1 MKMDNRKMSHHIVF
15 KSFIRLMAV
24 AAIGVCLHAD
34 DVLTPEQIET
44 LADRCVTAIVRQEL
58 DLRELAADLNFDWP
72 VAPPAYTFTDHHE
85 RAMAQAMA
93 AAKEK
98 YPDSLVE
105 EAKAEAEKRYS
116 VLKVG
121 DHAKLVSNR
130 QPVRV
135 YEGRI
140 QAITDQF
147 VRIGLTGNVSVKDL
161 DVDTLARFSEERS
174 KERKAWFVKQATE
187 RMEINRQ
194 AMVEEL
200 WPEIMEKSLLADG
213 YAPINKEKKKLKVY
227 LGQGNWLNKSAV
239 LQEKAMALKKEMYE
253 DKIGDARKNLYG
265 SFGYEYDSMM
275 GRWRLVNH
283 VHDLPL
289 NGGVTLERSLW
300 EKLKGH

>member
-1 MKMDNRKMSHHIVF
+1 MKMKEF
-15 KSFIRLMAV
+15 KSFIRLMVLMAV
-24 AAIGVCLHAD
+24 GACLHAE
-34 DVLTPEQIET
+34 DVLTPDQIET
-44 LADRCVTAIVRQEL
+44 LAERCVTAIVQKEL
-58 DLRELAADLNFDWP
+58 DLRELAAELNFDWP
-72 VAPPAYTFTDHHE
+72 VTPPAYTFTDHQE
-85 RAMAQAMA
+85 RATAQAMA

-98 YPDSLVE
+98 YPDSLIE

-121 DHAKLVSNR
+121 DNAKLVSNR

-140 QAITDQF
+140 HAITDQF
-147 VRIGLTGNVSVKDL
+147 IRIGLTGNVSTKDL
-161 DVDTLARFSEERS
+161 DVDTMARFSEERS
-174 KERKAWFVKQATE
+174 KERMAWFVKQASE
-187 RMEINRQ
+187 KMEINRQ
-194 AMVEEL
+194 AMIDEL

-227 LGQGNWLNKSAV
+227 LSQGNWVNKSAI
-239 LQEKAMALKKEMYE
+239 LQEKAMALKKELYA

-275 GRWRLVNH
+275 GRWRLTNH

-289 NGGVTLERSLW
+289 SGGVMLERSLLD
-300 EKLKGH
+300 KLKGR

>member
-1 MKMDNRKMSHHIVF
+1 MKMKEF
-15 KSFIRLMAV
+15 KSFVWLTVLAV
-24 AAIGVCLHAD
+24 ITTCLHAEN
-34 DVLTPEQIET
+34 VLTPEQIET
-44 LADRCVTAIVRQEL
+44 LADRCVTAIVQKEL
-58 DLRELAADLNFDWP
+58 DLRELAAELKFDWP
-72 VAPPAYTFTDHHE
+72 VAPPAYTFTDHQE

-121 DHAKLVSNR
+121 DNAKLTSNR

-140 QAITDQF
+140 HAITDQF
-147 VRIGLTGNVSVKDL
+147 IRIGITGNISTKDL

-174 KERKAWFVKQATE
+174 KERKAWFVKQASE

-194 AMVEEL
+194 TMVEEL
-200 WPEIMEKSLLADG
+200 MPEIMEKSLLADG

-227 LGQGNWLNKSAV
+227 LGQGNWVNKSAV
-239 LQEKAMALKKEMYE
+239 LQEKAMALKAEMYK
-253 DKIGDARKNLYG
+253 DKISEARENLYG
-265 SFGYEYDSMM
+265 SFGYEYDRMM
-275 GRWRLVNH
+275 GRWRLTNH

-289 NGGVTLERSLW
+289 SGGVTLKRSLW
-300 EKLKGH
+300 AKLKGR

>member
-1 MKMDNRKMSHHIVF
+1 MSLTVV
-15 KSFIRLMAV
+15 MA
-24 AAIGVCLHAD
+24 CLRAE
-34 DVLTPEQIET
+34 DVLTPAQIET
-44 LADRCVTAIVRQEL
+44 LAERCVTAIVRQEL
-58 DLRELAADLNFDWP
+58 DLRDLAADLKFDWP

-85 RAMAQAMA
+85 RAMAQALA

-105 EAKAEAEKRYS
+105 DAKAEAEKRYS

-121 DHAKLVSNR
+121 DNAKLTSNR

-140 QAITDQF
+140 HAITDQF
-147 VRIGLTGNVSVKDL
+147 IRIGMTGNVSVKDL
-161 DVDTLARFSEERS
+161 DVDALARFSEERS
-174 KERKAWFVKQATE
+174 KERKSWFIKQATE

-194 AMVEEL
+194 AMIDEL

-213 YAPINKEKKKLKVY
+213 YAPINKEKKTPKVY
-227 LGQGNWLNKSAV
+227 LGQGNWLIKSDV

-253 DKIGDARKNLYG
+253 EKIGKAREDLYG
-265 SFGYEYDSMM
+265 SFGYEYDRMM

-283 VHDLPL
+283 VHHLQL
-289 NGGVTLERSLW
+289 NGGVMLERSLW
-300 EKLKGH
+300 EKLKGL

>member
-1 MKMDNRKMSHHIVF
+1 MRHKIVF
-15 KSFIRLMAV
+15 KSFIRLMVLVVVGARLY
-24 AAIGVCLHAD
+24 AN

-44 LADRCVTAIVRQEL
+44 LADRCVTAIVQKEL
-58 DLRELAADLNFDWP
+58 DLREIAAELKFDWP
-72 VAPPAYTFTDHHE
+72 VAPPAYTFTDHQE
-85 RAMAQAMA
+85 RATAQAMA
-93 AAKEK
+93 VAKEK

-105 EAKAEAEKRYS
+105 DAKTEAEKRYS

-121 DHAKLVSNR
+121 DQAKLIPNR

-147 VRIGLTGNVSVKDL
+147 IRIGLTGNISVKDL

-174 KERKAWFVKQATE
+174 KERKAWFIKQASE
-187 RMEINRQ
+187 KMELNRQ

-200 WPEIMEKSLLADG
+200 FPEILEKELLEDG
-213 YAPINKEKKKLKVY
+213 YAPINKEKKKLKIY
-227 LGQGNWLNKSAV
+227 LGQGNWVNKSAV
-239 LQEKAMALKKEMYE
+239 LQEKAMALKKELYA

-289 NGGVTLERSLW
+289 NGGVILERSLW
-300 EKLKGH
+300 EKLKGR

>member
-1 MKMDNRKMSHHIVF
+1 MVLVVVVA
-15 KSFIRLMAV
+15 RLYAN
-24 AAIGVCLHAD
+24 

-44 LADRCVTAIVRQEL
+44 LADRCVTAIVQKEL
-58 DLRELAADLNFDWP
+58 DLREIAAELKFDWP
-72 VAPPAYTFTDHHE
+72 VAPPAYTFTDHQE
-85 RAMAQAMA
+85 RATAQAMA
-93 AAKEK
+93 VAKEK

-105 EAKAEAEKRYS
+105 DAKTEAEKRYS

-121 DHAKLVSNR
+121 DQAKLIPNR

-147 VRIGLTGNVSVKDL
+147 IRIGLTGNISVKDL

-174 KERKAWFVKQATE
+174 KERKAWFIKQASE
-187 RMEINRQ
+187 KMELNRQ

-200 WPEIMEKSLLADG
+200 FPEILEKELLEDG
-213 YAPINKEKKKLKVY
+213 YAPINKEKKKLKIY
-227 LGQGNWLNKSAV
+227 LGQGNWVNKSAV
-239 LQEKAMALKKEMYE
+239 LQEKAMALKKELYA

-289 NGGVTLERSLW
+289 NGGVILERSLW
-300 EKLKGH
+300 EKLKGR

>member
-1 MKMDNRKMSHHIVF
+1 MKEF
-15 KSFIRLMAV
+15 KSFVWLTVLAV
-24 AAIGVCLHAD
+24 ITTCLHAEN
-34 DVLTPEQIET
+34 VLTPEQIET
-44 LADRCVTAIVRQEL
+44 LADRCVTAIVQKEL
-58 DLRELAADLNFDWP
+58 DLRELAAELKFDWP
-72 VAPPAYTFTDHHE
+72 VAPPAYTFTDHQE

-121 DHAKLVSNR
+121 DNAKLTSNR

-140 QAITDQF
+140 HAITDQF
-147 VRIGLTGNVSVKDL
+147 IRIGLTGNISTKDL

-174 KERKAWFVKQATE
+174 KERKAWFVKQASE

-194 AMVEEL
+194 TMVEEL
-200 WPEIMEKSLLADG
+200 MPEIMEKSLLADG

-227 LGQGNWLNKSAV
+227 LGQGNWVNKSAV
-239 LQEKAMALKKEMYE
+239 LQEKAMALKAEMYK
-253 DKIGDARKNLYG
+253 DKISEARENLYG
-265 SFGYEYDSMM
+265 SFGYEYDRMM
-275 GRWRLVNH
+275 GRWRLTNH

-289 NGGVTLERSLW
+289 SGGVTLKRSLW
-300 EKLKGH
+300 AKLKGR

>member
-1 MKMDNRKMSHHIVF
+1 MKMKEF
-15 KSFIRLMAV
+15 KSFVWLTALAV
-24 AAIGVCLHAD
+24 ITTCLHAEN
-34 DVLTPEQIET
+34 VLTPEQIET
-44 LADRCVTAIVRQEL
+44 LADRCVTAIVQKEL
-58 DLRELAADLNFDWP
+58 DLRELAAELKFDWP
-72 VAPPAYTFTDHHE
+72 VAPPAYTFTDHQE

-121 DHAKLVSNR
+121 DNAKLTSNR

-140 QAITDQF
+140 HAITDQF
-147 VRIGLTGNVSVKDL
+147 IRIGLTGNISTKDL

-174 KERKAWFVKQATE
+174 KERKAWFVKQASE

-194 AMVEEL
+194 TMVEEL
-200 WPEIMEKSLLADG
+200 MPEIMEKSLLADG

-227 LGQGNWLNKSAV
+227 LGQGNWVNKSAV
-239 LQEKAMALKKEMYE
+239 LQEKAMALKAEMYK
-253 DKIGDARKNLYG
+253 DKISEARENLYG
-265 SFGYEYDSMM
+265 SFGYEYDRMM
-275 GRWRLVNH
+275 GRWRLTNH

-289 NGGVTLERSLW
+289 SGGVTLKRSLW
-300 EKLKGH
+300 AKLKGR

>member
-1 MKMDNRKMSHHIVF
+1 MKEF
-15 KSFIRLMAV
+15 KSFVWLTALAV
-24 AAIGVCLHAD
+24 ITTCLHAEN
-34 DVLTPEQIET
+34 VLTPEQIET
-44 LADRCVTAIVRQEL
+44 LADRCVTAIVQKEL
-58 DLRELAADLNFDWP
+58 DLRELAAELKFDWP
-72 VAPPAYTFTDHHE
+72 VAPPAYTFTDHQE

-121 DHAKLVSNR
+121 DNAKLTSNR

-140 QAITDQF
+140 HAITDQF
-147 VRIGLTGNVSVKDL
+147 IRIGLTGNISTKDL
-161 DVDTLARFSEERS
+161 DIDTLARFSEERS
-174 KERKAWFVKQATE
+174 KERKAWFVKQASE

-194 AMVEEL
+194 TMVEEL
-200 WPEIMEKSLLADG
+200 MPEIMEKSLLADG

-227 LGQGNWLNKSAV
+227 LGQGNWVNKSAV
-239 LQEKAMALKKEMYE
+239 LQEKAMALKAEMYK
-253 DKIGDARKNLYG
+253 DKISEARENLYG
-265 SFGYEYDSMM
+265 SFGYEYDRMM
-275 GRWRLVNH
+275 GRWRLTNH

-289 NGGVTLERSLW
+289 SGGVTLKRSLW
-300 EKLKGH
+300 AKLKGR

>member
-1 MKMDNRKMSHHIVF
+1 
-15 KSFIRLMAV
+15 MALTV
-24 AAIGVCLHAD
+24 VMACLHAE
-34 DVLTPEQIET
+34 DVLTPDQIET
-44 LADRCVTAIVRQEL
+44 LADRCVTAIVQKEL
-58 DLRELAADLNFDWP
+58 DLREIAAELKFDWP
-72 VAPPAYTFTDHHE
+72 VAPPAYTFTDHQE
-85 RAMAQAMA
+85 RATAQAMA

-121 DHAKLVSNR
+121 DHAKLTSNR

-147 VRIGLTGNVSVKDL
+147 IRIGMTGNVSTKDL

-174 KERKAWFVKQATE
+174 KERKAWFIKQATE

-194 AMVEEL
+194 AMIEEL
-200 WPEIMEKSLLADG
+200 MPEIMEKDLLADG

-227 LGQGNWLNKSAV
+227 LGQGNWLIKSAV
-239 LQEKAMALKKEMYE
+239 LQEKAMELKKELYDE
-253 DKIGDARKNLYG
+253 KIGAARENLYS
-265 SFGYEYDSMM
+265 SFGYEYDRMM

-289 NGGVTLERSLW
+289 SGGVMLERSLW
-300 EKLKGH
+300 EKLKGR

>member
-1 MKMDNRKMSHHIVF
+1 MSHHIVF

-24 AAIGVCLHAD
+24 AAVGACLHAD
-34 DVLTPEQIET
+34 EVLTPEQIET
-44 LADRCVTAIVRQEL
+44 LAERCVTAIVREEL
-58 DLRELAADLNFDWP
+58 DLRDLATDLNFDWP

-85 RAMAQAMA
+85 RAMAQALA

-105 EAKAEAEKRYS
+105 KAKAEAEKRYS

-121 DHAKLVSNR
+121 DTAKLTSNR

-140 QAITDQF
+140 HAITDQF
-147 VRIGLTGNVSVKDL
+147 IRIGMTGNISVKDL

-174 KERKAWFVKQATE
+174 KERKAWFIKQATE

-194 AMVEEL
+194 AMIDEL

-213 YAPINKEKKKLKVY
+213 YAPINKEKKMPKIY

-239 LQEKAMALKKEMYE
+239 LQEKAMELKKEMYE

-265 SFGYEYDSMM
+265 SFGYEYDRMM

-283 VHDLPL
+283 VHDLQL
-289 NGGVTLERSLW
+289 NGGVTLQRSLW
-300 EKLKGH
+300 EKLRGL

>member
-1 MKMDNRKMSHHIVF
+1 MF
-15 KSFIRLMAV
+15 KSFIRLMVLVVVV
-24 AAIGVCLHAD
+24 ARLYAN

-44 LADRCVTAIVRQEL
+44 LADRCVTAIVQKEL
-58 DLRELAADLNFDWP
+58 DLREIAAELKFDWP
-72 VAPPAYTFTDHHE
+72 VAPPAYTFTDHQE
-85 RAMAQAMA
+85 RATAQAMA
-93 AAKEK
+93 VAKEK

-105 EAKAEAEKRYS
+105 DAKTEAEKRYS

-121 DHAKLVSNR
+121 DQAKLIPNR

-147 VRIGLTGNVSVKDL
+147 IRIGLTGNISVKDL

-174 KERKAWFVKQATE
+174 KERKAWFIKQASE
-187 RMEINRQ
+187 KMELNRQ

-200 WPEIMEKSLLADG
+200 FPEILEKELLEDG
-213 YAPINKEKKKLKVY
+213 YAPINKEKKKLKIY
-227 LGQGNWLNKSAV
+227 LGQGNWVNKSAV
-239 LQEKAMALKKEMYE
+239 LQEKAMALKKELYA

-289 NGGVTLERSLW
+289 NGGVILERSLW
-300 EKLKGH
+300 EKLKGR

>member
-1 MKMDNRKMSHHIVF
+1 
-15 KSFIRLMAV
+15 MALTV
-24 AAIGVCLHAD
+24 VMACLHAE
-34 DVLTPEQIET
+34 DVLTPDQIET
-44 LADRCVTAIVRQEL
+44 LADRCVTAIVQKEL
-58 DLRELAADLNFDWP
+58 DLREIAAELKFDWP
-72 VAPPAYTFTDHHE
+72 VAPPAYTFTDHQE
-85 RAMAQAMA
+85 RATAQAMA

-105 EAKAEAEKRYS
+105 DAKAEAEKRYS

-121 DHAKLVSNR
+121 DHAKLTSNR

-147 VRIGLTGNVSVKDL
+147 IRIGMTGNVSTKDL

-174 KERKAWFVKQATE
+174 KERKAWFIKQASE
-187 RMEINRQ
+187 KMEINRQ

-200 WPEIMEKSLLADG
+200 IPEILEKELLEDG
-213 YAPINKEKKKLKVY
+213 YAPINKEKKKLKIY
-227 LGQGNWLNKSAV
+227 LGQGNWVNKSAI
-239 LQEKAMALKKEMYE
+239 LQEKAMALKKEMYG

-275 GRWRLVNH
+275 GRWRLTNH

-289 NGGVTLERSLW
+289 SGGVTLDRSLW
-300 EKLKGH
+300 EKLKGR

>member
-1 MKMDNRKMSHHIVF
+1 MRHPIVF
-15 KSFIRLMAV
+15 KSFICLMALTV
-24 AAIGVCLHAD
+24 VMACLHAE
-34 DVLTPEQIET
+34 DVLTPDQIET
-44 LADRCVTAIVRQEL
+44 LADRCVTAIVQKEL
-58 DLRELAADLNFDWP
+58 DLREIAAELKFDWP
-72 VAPPAYTFTDHHE
+72 VAPPAYTFTDHQE
-85 RAMAQAMA
+85 RATAQAMA

-121 DHAKLVSNR
+121 DHAKLTSNR

-140 QAITDQF
+140 QAISDQF
-147 VRIGLTGNVSVKDL
+147 IRIGMTGNVSTKDL

-174 KERKAWFVKQATE
+174 KERKAWFIKQASE
-187 RMEINRQ
+187 KMEINRQ

-200 WPEIMEKSLLADG
+200 MPEILEKELLEDG
-213 YAPINKEKKKLKVY
+213 YAPINKEKKKLKIY
-227 LGQGNWLNKSAV
+227 LGQGNWVNKSAI
-239 LQEKAMALKKEMYE
+239 LQEKAMALKKELYA
-253 DKIGDARKNLYG
+253 DKISDARKNLYG

-275 GRWRLVNH
+275 GRWRLTNH

-289 NGGVTLERSLW
+289 SGCVTLDRSLW
-300 EKLKGH
+300 EKLKGR

>member
-1 MKMDNRKMSHHIVF
+1 MKEF
-15 KSFIRLMAV
+15 KSFVWLTALAV
-24 AAIGVCLHAD
+24 ITTCLHAEN
-34 DVLTPEQIET
+34 VLTPEQIET
-44 LADRCVTAIVRQEL
+44 LADRCVTAIVQKEL
-58 DLRELAADLNFDWP
+58 DLRELAAELKFDWP
-72 VAPPAYTFTDHHE
+72 VAPPAYTFTDHQE

-121 DHAKLVSNR
+121 DNAKLTSNR

-140 QAITDQF
+140 HAITDQF
-147 VRIGLTGNVSVKDL
+147 IRIGLTGNISTKDL

-174 KERKAWFVKQATE
+174 KERKAWFVKQASE

-194 AMVEEL
+194 TMVEEL
-200 WPEIMEKSLLADG
+200 MPEIMEKSLLADG

-227 LGQGNWLNKSAV
+227 LGQGNWVNKSAV
-239 LQEKAMALKKEMYE
+239 LQEKAMALKAEMYK
-253 DKIGDARKNLYG
+253 DKISEARENLYG
-265 SFGYEYDSMM
+265 SFGYEYDRMM
-275 GRWRLVNH
+275 GRWRLTNH

-289 NGGVTLERSLW
+289 SGGVTLKRSLW
-300 EKLKGH
+300 AKLKGR

>member
-1 MKMDNRKMSHHIVF
+1 MKMKEF
-15 KSFIRLMAV
+15 KSFVWLTALAV
-24 AAIGVCLHAD
+24 ITTCLHAEN
-34 DVLTPEQIET
+34 VLTPEQIET
-44 LADRCVTAIVRQEL
+44 LADRCVTAIVQKEL
-58 DLRELAADLNFDWP
+58 DLRELAAELKFDWP
-72 VAPPAYTFTDHHE
+72 VAPPAYTFTDHQE

-121 DHAKLVSNR
+121 DNAKLTSNR

-140 QAITDQF
+140 HAITDQF
-147 VRIGLTGNVSVKDL
+147 IRIGLTGNISTKDL
-161 DVDTLARFSEERS
+161 DIDTLARFSEERS
-174 KERKAWFVKQATE
+174 KERKAWFVKQASE

-194 AMVEEL
+194 TMVEEL
-200 WPEIMEKSLLADG
+200 MPEIMEKSLLADG

-227 LGQGNWLNKSAV
+227 LGQGNWVNKSAV
-239 LQEKAMALKKEMYE
+239 LQEKAMALKAEMYK
-253 DKIGDARKNLYG
+253 DKISEARENLYG
-265 SFGYEYDSMM
+265 SFGYEYDRMM
-275 GRWRLVNH
+275 GRWRLTNH

-289 NGGVTLERSLW
+289 SGGVTLKRSLW
-300 EKLKGH
+300 AKLKGR